1 MVAAVHAIL
10 AYVLLSVPAKP
21 TIPVQQLAAPVGG
34 TATDNGLNRALAAAG
49 GGATHKVCESL
60 TRQATNGWCTENC
73 NQPKDPF
80 CPTALCD
87 CESVPGEYK
96 RKSTGKVSVTEGDDL
111 IGMEGK
117 ECQPQGD
124 TTCNE
129 WFPFQCLEGDRIGAC
144 MLLDTGYW
152 GHVKTCD
159 RACLHTEVLRGG
171 DYDLTGAM
179 ETWYPGPVCDPLSNA
194 SNLSEAP
201 FYQTVALRMKLPNG
215 LKLPNSSECYANATF
230 MAVTLFSIKYSGKK
244 DRMLQSCLDVG
255 VCCLAALLGSDAYGE
270 EEQNLEGTSNFRYK
284 TIAMKPLFIWQTL
297 VHSHLAVVWLDS
309 DMEFRRY
316 PTFFDP
322 GSWPRGIPRD
332 CLFYNFWGNESMY
345 AGNKLSGGSGVMFFN
360 KTERSTRMLFAWAQ
374 AMAYG
379 PNDMAPDDQVL
390 GLLVND
396 DGWMERASYGWL
408 PASYMRMM
416 PAHYHIPP
424 VIEHDRGA
432 RPTGGDG
439 LGGYQAR
446 PSMPPHAEI
455 SKAEA
460 EAAMSGTS
468 MKLDCVPEDAACP
481 S

>member
-1 MVAAVHAIL
+1 M
-10 AYVLLSVPAKP
+10 
-21 TIPVQQLAAPVGG
+21 
-34 TATDNGLNRALAAAG
+34 
-49 GGATHKVCESL
+49 
-60 TRQATNGWCTENC
+60 
-73 NQPKDPF
+73 
-80 CPTALCD
+80 
-87 CESVPGEYK
+87 
-96 RKSTGKVSVTEGDDL
+96 
-111 IGMEGK
+111 
-117 ECQPQGD
+117 
-124 TTCNE
+124 
-129 WFPFQCLEGDRIGAC
+129 
-144 MLLDTGYW
+144 
-152 GHVKTCD
+152 
-159 RACLHTEVLRGG
+159 
-171 DYDLTGAM
+171 
-179 ETWYPGPVCDPLSNA
+179 
-194 SNLSEAP
+194 
-201 FYQTVALRMKLPNG
+201 
-215 LKLPNSSECYANATF
+215 
-230 MAVTLFSIKYSGKK
+230 
-244 DRMLQSCLDVG
+244 
-255 VCCLAALLGSDAYGE
+255 
-270 EEQNLEGTSNFRYK
+270 EGTSNFRYK

-322 GSWPRGIPRD
+322 GSWPRAIPRD
-332 CLFYNFWGNESMY
+332 VLLYNFWGNESMY

-360 KTERSTRMLFAWAQ
+360 KTERGTRLLFAWAQ

-446 PSMPPHAEI
+446 PSMPPHSEI
-455 SKAEA
+455 AKAEA

-481 S
+481 G